1 MNKKIS
7 IGIITF
13 FIIMLMTTV
22 VHAAPPGE
30 FDWVGDGQGAV
41 ATTQI
46 GGYWILCIEKGGS
59 LKTTTYT
66 GSPYE
71 KGYNVQVCPNA
82 TGASA
87 ATAPTTWSGIKYQS
101 HFTNVRT
108 IPITEHQDA
117 RYALIHGSLDEAQSI
132 LWALSINQG
141 RHIDY
146 NSAIAQEAK
155 AYGEFYNKVQAAG
168 GYKPKDTTNYNN
180 VKVYGDYNTKIYTS
194 GPYSIDY
201 LDDNVRDYEVR
212 FGEIIDLQVKNEK
225 DERLNVVKLVDKY
238 GNDMATRPNYHYP
251 HKDEEFY
258 VQFKSNNA
266 DGTKA
271 GDTITLDV
279 EFNYLKE
286 CTGTLYEYEGEI
298 RKWQWTITNP
308 THDISKTCSGPGDGE
323 TTCSHNETGSHAYSE
338 KCKDT
343 KYVLDYPEPDKAQQ
357 LLAYAR
363 DGQEIW
369 ERVKLK
375 MVYTVPNPPNPPGPP
390 NPPDNPPDN
399 PPGLKI
405 TMNLSGYVFL
415 DKDSGKINEGDYRL
429 GQGELLQ
436 GVKVTLYEASGSVVQ
451 QGTTH
456 RHSGDSSKYGGCFTL
471 PIYHVHTDACYSAAP
486 HTHTGDSV
494 HGGGCYTTPVYH
506 IHSEECYLTCGLDGV
521 PGHTHTS
528 ACYDLSNYK
537 LVCNIEEN
545 HIHNNNCRDSY
556 GNIICG
562 QPEGHRHSVSC
573 YDLNTIVGT
582 LICSTKEHIHEAS
595 CHEDSDFDKDL
606 TCTKTEHRHSISCY
620 RQNVHCNKT
629 GSSIEYYK
637 LNCTQSTSRTLI
649 CGKTENDIDCWGIDP
664 NISCSMQNSGS
675 ITTALQ
681 NPVITGAD
689 GYYEFIGIDAMKKYY
704 VTFEYNGMLYSSFEN
719 FDGTKVLTPTGTSE
733 ASNLIDASK
742 ASEHGQGNN
751 TRTPFNN
758 TFTEIGSYP
767 TNYNSPSKGTWNTV
781 FPQDEVKDE
790 VISAIAG
797 NSPGGDKGY
806 FAQDCV
812 ITSYTQSQY
821 PLTNKFSVDDK
832 DHWVPWDPGTEYP
845 GIYKPGGK
853 ADQLNVDLGI
863 KCRPTFDLALY
874 KDVYKADVRINEK
887 TETYTYDSRKASVND
902 VFGFGVR
909 EEDYLT
915 NIREAYINGSNYTF
929 SKARQRYEDGSTNK
943 ETDDYDLLVRSEEAA
958 NANSSKYSGDVNGK
972 VPDNFQVKDNTE
984 LTGEDRLK
992 IYVTYKIRVKNQ
1004 SSVTGGVTEIVDYY
1018 DKNYVFTDAY
1028 VGDDDGNK
1036 IGDVTSSTSSM
1047 YGGRGNNEYTNS
1059 NKYKTIY
1066 LKPNNIAYLNN
1077 NDQQYIYVTLQLLG
1091 ETENDAGTLLTQRLI
1106 NTRNGTLTTLNLVE
1120 INGYNTSANGEVG
1133 RGVIDKDSTPGNFD
1147 MRGISSFVDSEVER
1161 VNPYEDDTNRA
1172 PAYVY
1177 KLMDSR
1183 TMEGIVFED
1192 NTGLD
1197 EKVYSGKTRA
1207 GNGQMDTPDTDT
1219 RIKDVTV
1226 QLIEIKNGK
1235 MYIRSETKTNSDGW
1249 YGFTGFV
1256 PGEYT
1261 IRYIYGHDNDTAM
1274 NTSSYFA
1281 DGTYKG
1287 SNVKSYNGQDFQST
1301 HYGYDINSENQY
1313 EFNSSDQLVNT
1324 GVSGMT
1330 YWSRTNGTQNI
1341 PQFNELGGNT
1351 KIYWYAEKEADIK
1364 SDAYDNHARRNE
1376 VIKYSTDE
1384 IARLDD
1390 TYARNGDNVSIVNH
1404 KAEVF
1409 NSYEDRSYY
1418 GENYYN
1424 YFPTMN
1430 DELHKSLAEE
1440 LKDKTYRYAYTPQ
1453 MSIEVEKA
1461 TTQKPVYQ
1469 GGNYPHQIK
1478 NVDFGIVERPKAELT
1493 IDQDIDGLKI
1503 VLANGATLI
1512 DTKKGASSNV
1522 RMPSQ
1527 GQLTIYDKGE
1537 DYTINIDDELLS
1549 GATLQVT
1556 YNITLTNNSEIDTAG
1571 NATLDTI
1578 TSGMIVAKNI
1588 VNYVPNNLTFEASDN
1603 DGLNGEYWKVTS
1615 VDNIQKNNNATLVN
1629 SRNVENKIDISTQ
1642 TTTLMATPNNPLVK
1656 KWLTSAD
1663 YNPNNGSSNA
1673 YLDKEVT
1680 NPDRSQVTAQ
1690 LTLKKLISTESSG
1703 DDKEFYNITEVVEYN
1718 NGVGRYDHGA
1728 IPGNQN
1734 PDLSRA
1740 VRSDPAEGG
1749 DEAYKERFLAFN
1761 FEHDTSGG
1769 EDGRI
1774 NITPPTGEFHI
1785 YYIIIAVSIVMLVG
1799 GIILIKKKVLNK

>member
-7 IGIITF
+7 IGIILTL

-30 FDWVGDGQGAV
+30 FDWTGDGQGAV

-46 GGYWILCIEKGGS
+46 GGYWILCIEKGGT
-59 LKTTTYT
+59 LRTTTYN
-66 GSPYE
+66 GSPYG
-71 KGYNVQVCPNA
+71 KGYSVQVCPSN
-82 TGASA
+82 SSS
-87 ATAPTTWSGIKYQS
+87 ATAPKTWSGIKYQS
-101 HFTNVRT
+101 HFKNVRT

-117 RYALIHGSLDEAQSI
+117 RYALINASLDEAQSI

-146 NSAIAQEAK
+146 NSKLAEEAK
-155 AYGEFYNKVQAAG
+155 AYGEFYKKVQAAG
-168 GYKPKDTTNYNN
+168 GFKPKDTTNYNN
-180 VKVYGDYNTKIYTS
+180 VKVYGDYNTKIYTA
-194 GPYSIDY
+194 GPFSIDY

-212 FGEIIDLQVKNEK
+212 FGEIIDLQVANEKNEK
-225 DERLNVVKLVDKY
+225 LNVVKIVDKQ
-238 GNDMATRPNYHYP
+238 GKDMALRPNYHYP

-266 DGTKA
+266 DGTRA
-271 GDTITLDV
+271 GSTITLDV

-286 CTGTLYEYEGEI
+286 CTGTLYEYAGEV
-298 RKWQWTITNP
+298 RAWQWTITNP
-308 THDISKTCSGPGDGE
+308 THSITKHCGGPGTGE
-323 TTCSHNETGSHAYSE
+323 TQCSHGQTSSHDYSVD
-338 KCKDT
+338 CTDT
-343 KYVLDYPEPDKAQQ
+343 KYVLDYPDPDKAQQ
-357 LLAYAR
+357 LLAYAQ
-363 DGQEIW
+363 DGQEVW

-375 MVYTVPNPPNPPGPP
+375 MVYTPKDNPP
-390 NPPDNPPDN
+390 PPDN

-415 DKDSGKINEGDYRL
+415 DKDNGKINEGNYTKDS
-429 GQGELLQ
+429 GELLQ
-436 GVKVTLYEASGSVVQ
+436 GVKVTLYEASGSAVQ

-456 RHSGDSSKYGGCFTL
+456 QHSGDPKNGGGCFTL
-471 PIYHVHTDACYSAAP
+471 PVYHTHTDECYNDP
-486 HTHTGDSV
+486 THTHTGDSV

-506 IHSEECYLTCGLDGV
+506 KHGIECHLKCGLENSST
-521 PGHTHTS
+521 HKHTS
-528 ACYDLSNYK
+528 
-537 LVCNIEEN
+537 
-545 HIHNNNCRDSY
+545 
-556 GNIICG
+556 
-562 QPEGHRHSVSC
+562 SC
-573 YDLNTIVGT
+573 YDEHFYKFN
-582 LICSTKEHIHEAS
+582 CTKEVHTHSSS
-595 CHEDSDFDKDL
+595 CYEGDDL
-606 TCTKTEHRHSISCY
+606 KCGKTEHVHSGTVDTGGPCY
-620 RQNVHCNKT
+620 KEILHCNKT
-629 GSSIEYYK
+629 ASTIEYYK
-637 LNCTQSTSRTLI
+637 LTCTQSTKRTLK
-649 CGKTENDIDCWGIDP
+649 CGKTEKDIDYYAIDP
-664 NISCSMQNSGS
+664 SKNCSFENSGS
-675 ITTALQ
+675 IKTALK
-681 NPVITGAD
+681 NPVITGTD
-689 GYYEFIGIDAMKKYY
+689 GYYEFKGIDIMKKYY
-704 VTFEYNGMLYSSFEN
+704 VTFEYNGMLYASFEN
-719 FDGTKVLTPTGTSE
+719 FEGGIVQEPNGRDNNINDV
-733 ASNLIDASK
+733 DRSK

-751 TRTPFNN
+751 TRTPFNDK
-758 TFTEIGSYP
+758 FTEIGSYP
-767 TNYNSPSKGTWNTV
+767 TNYYSPSKGGYNEV

-797 NSPGGDKGY
+797 NSPGGNKGY

-821 PLTNKFSVDDK
+821 PLSNKFSVDDEN
-832 DHWVPWDPGTEYP
+832 HWVPWDPGVEYP
-845 GIYKPGGK
+845 GIYNPGGK
-853 ADQLNVDLGI
+853 ADQLNVNLGI

-874 KDVYKADVRINEK
+874 KDVYKAEVKINEK

-958 NANSSKYSGDVNGK
+958 NANSTIYSEDVNEK
-972 VPDNFQVKDNTE
+972 VPDNFQLKDKTE
-984 LTGEDRLK
+984 LQGEDRLK

-1028 VGDDDGNK
+1028 VGDDNGNK
-1036 IGDVTSSTSSM
+1036 IGDITSSTKST
-1047 YGGRGNNEYTNS
+1047 YGNRGNNEYTNS

-1091 ETENDAGTLLTQRLI
+1091 ETENDAGKLLTNKLI
-1106 NTRNGTLTTLNLVE
+1106 KTEDGKLITDGTLTTLNLVE
-1120 INGYNTSANGEVG
+1120 INGYNTSANGEVA

-1147 MRGISSFVDSEVER
+1147 MRGISSFIDSEVEK

-1177 KLMDSR
+1177 KLMNSR

-1192 NTGLD
+1192 NTGKD
-1197 EKVYSGKTRA
+1197 QKVYSGQKRA
-1207 GNGQMDTPDTDT
+1207 GNGQMDAPDTDT

-1313 EFNSSDQLVNT
+1313 EFNSSDQLVDT
-1324 GVSGMT
+1324 GVGKGANKMT
-1330 YWSRTNGTQNI
+1330 YWSKTNGIQNV
-1341 PQFNELGGNT
+1341 PQFNEFGGNT
-1351 KIYWYAEKEADIK
+1351 KIYWYEEKKEDIK
-1364 SDAYDNHARRNE
+1364 SDAYDNIARRNE
-1376 VIKYSTDE
+1376 VTKYSTDE

-1390 TYARNGDNVSIVNH
+1390 TYARTGDNVSIVNH

-1409 NSYEDRSYY
+1409 NSYEDMSYY

-1430 DELHKSLAEE
+1430 DGLHKYLADE
-1440 LKDKTYRYAYTPQ
+1440 LMTKTYRYAYTPQ

-1461 TTQKPVYQ
+1461 TTEKPVYQ
-1469 GGNYPHQIK
+1469 GGNYQHQIK

-1503 VLANGATLI
+1503 VLANGVTLI

-1522 RMPSQ
+1522 STPGK

-1537 DYTINIDDELLS
+1537 KYNIQIDDELLN

-1556 YNITLTNNSEIDTAG
+1556 YNITLTNNSEIDTDG
-1571 NATLDTI
+1571 NSTLDAITTGTI
-1578 TSGMIVAKNI
+1578 LAKNI

-1603 DGLNGEYWKVTS
+1603 GGLNGEYWKVTS

-1629 SRNVENKIDISTQ
+1629 SRSGDDYKNNINLSTQ
-1642 TTTLMATPNNPLVK
+1642 TTTLMATPNNPLVTN
-1656 KWLTSAD
+1656 WLEPAIYDPND
-1663 YNPNNGSSNA
+1663 YNPLDPNDYSPKYGSNNA
-1673 YLDKEVT
+1673 YLNKTVT
-1680 NPDRSQVTAQ
+1680 NSDKSQVTAQ
-1690 LTLKKLISTESSG
+1690 LTLKKLLATETG
-1703 DDKEFYNITEVVEYN
+1703 EKDMIYYNITEIVEYT
-1718 NGVGRYDHGA
+1718 NGVGRYDHSA

-1740 VRSDPAEGG
+1740 VGSDPAEDG
-1749 DEAYKERFLAFN
+1749 DEPYKERFLAFN

-1769 EDGRI
+1769 EDGI
-1774 NITPPTGEFHI
+1774 VNITGPTGEFHI
-1785 YYIIIAVSIVMLVG
+1785 YYVLIAVSIVMIVG

>member
-13 FIIMLMTTV
+13 FIIMLMTSV
-22 VHAAPPGE
+22 VHAAPPEE
-30 FDWVGDGQGAV
+30 FDFVHDGGLF
-41 ATTQI
+41 ATIQI
-46 GGYWILCIEKGGS
+46 DGCWIMCIEKGGS

-71 KGYNVQVCPNA
+71 KGYSVQVCPNSSS
-82 TGASA
+82 T
-87 ATAPTTWSGIKYQS
+87 TAPTTWSGIKYQS
-101 HFTNVRT
+101 HFVKASE

-117 RYALIHGSLDEAQSI
+117 RYALIHAPSIDTAQTI
-132 LWALSINQG
+132 LWTLAINGGRDFYYDSALKE
-141 RHIDY
+141 
-146 NSAIAQEAK
+146 EAV

-168 GYKPKDTTNYNN
+168 GYKPKDTTDYSK
-180 VKVYGDYNTKIYTS
+180 VKVYGDYNTKIYTA

-225 DERLNVVKLVDKY
+225 DERLNVVKIVDKF
-238 GNDMATRPNYHYP
+238 GNDIASRPNYHYP

-286 CTGTLYEYEGEI
+286 CTGTLIKYEGEL
-298 RKWQWTITNP
+298 RAWQWKITNP
-308 THDISKTCSGPGDGE
+308 THGITKNCGGPSAGE
-323 TTCSHNETGSHAYSE
+323 ITCSHNKTSSHTYNDT
-338 KCKDT
+338 CRDT
-343 KYVLDYPEPDKAQQ
+343 KYELDYPEPGHAQD
-357 LLAYAR
+357 LVAYAR

-375 MVYTVPNPPNPPGPP
+375 MVYTVPPTPPETPPET
-390 NPPDNPPDN
+390 

-415 DKDSGKINEGDYRL
+415 DKDSGKINQGNNLLDA
-429 GQGELLQ
+429 GELLQ
-436 GVKVTLYEASGSVVQ
+436 GVKVTLYEATGSVVS
-451 QGTTH
+451 QGVTH
-456 RHSGDSSKYGGCFTL
+456 QHSGDSSRYGGCFTV
-471 PIYHVHTDACYSAAP
+471 PIYHTHTDECYNAP
-486 HTHTGDSV
+486 SHTHTGDSL
-494 HGGGCYTTPVYH
+494 HGGGCYTMPVYH
-506 IHSEECYLTCGLDGV
+506 THSDECLFTCGQQDNPAHSHSFSCYDLRNYRLICNI
-521 PGHTHTS
+521 PNHTHNES
-528 ACYDLSNYK
+528 CYDLS
-537 LVCNIEEN
+537 
-545 HIHNNNCRDSY
+545 
-556 GNIICG
+556 
-562 QPEGHRHSVSC
+562 SV
-573 YDLNTIVGT
+573 TGT
-582 LICSTKEHIHEAS
+582 LICRQPENHEHTDDCKNSDGNYVCGKEEFHHHNAS
-595 CHEDSDFDKDL
+595 CYTQH
-606 TCTKTEHRHSISCY
+606 I
-620 RQNVHCNKT
+620 HCNKT
-629 GSSIEYYK
+629 TGTIEYYR
-637 LNCTQSTSRTLI
+637 LNCTQSTARTLR
-649 CGKTENDIDCWGIDP
+649 CGKTGSDIDCWGINP
-664 NISCSMQNSGS
+664 SISCSMQNSGS
-675 ITTALQ
+675 LTTALQ
-681 NPVITGAD
+681 NPVITGSN
-689 GYYEFIGIDAMKKYY
+689 GYYEFKGIDAMKKYY
-704 VTFEYNGMLYSSFEN
+704 VTFEYNGMLYTN
-719 FDGTKVLTPTGTSE
+719 VTPVTPNGTSE
-733 ASNLIDASK
+733 DVNRTNQSK
-742 ASEHGQGNN
+742 ASESGQGNSN
-751 TRTPFNN
+751 NRPNFNN
-758 TFTEIGSYP
+758 VFQEIGSYP
-767 TNYNSPSKGTWNTV
+767 TNYNSPSKGTWNEV
-781 FPQDEVKDE
+781 FPQDEVKNE
-790 VISAIAG
+790 VIAAIAG
-797 NSPGGDKGY
+797 TSPSNNKEY
-806 FAQDCV
+806 FAKDCV

-821 PLTNKFSVDDK
+821 PLTNKFSIDDK
-832 DHWVPWDPGTEYP
+832 DHWVPWDPGVEYP

-853 ADQLNVDLGI
+853 ADQLYVNLGI

-874 KDVYKADVRINEK
+874 KDVYKAEVKLNGK

-915 NIREAYINGSNYTF
+915 NIRGAYLSGGNYTF

-943 ETDDYDLLVRSEEAA
+943 ETDSYDLLVRSEEAA
-958 NANSSKYSGDVNGK
+958 NANSGKYSGDINGK

-1036 IGDVTSSTSSM
+1036 IGDVTSSTNSM
-1047 YGGRGNNEYTNS
+1047 YGGRGSNEYKNDT
-1059 NKYKTIY
+1059 KYKTIY

-1077 NDQQYIYVTLQLLG
+1077 NDQQYIYITLQLLG
-1091 ETENDAGTLLTQRLI
+1091 ENENDAGTLLTNRLI
-1106 NTRNGTLTTLNLVE
+1106 NTKNGQLDTLNLVE
-1120 INGYNTSANGEVG
+1120 INGYNTSANNEVG

-1147 MRGISSFVDSEVER
+1147 LRGISSYVDSEVER
-1161 VNPYEDDTNRA
+1161 VTPYEDDTNRA

-1192 NTGLD
+1192 NTGKD
-1197 EKVYSGKTRA
+1197 EKVYSGQTRA
-1207 GNGQMDTPDTDT
+1207 GNGEMDAPSTDT

-1235 MYIRSETKTNSDGW
+1235 MYIRSETKTNADGW

-1256 PGEYT
+1256 PGDYT

-1287 SNVKSYNGQDFQST
+1287 SNIKSYNGQDFQST
-1301 HYGYDINSENQY
+1301 HYGYDINSEYQY
-1313 EFNSSDQLVNT
+1313 EFNSSEQLTNT
-1324 GVSGMT
+1324 GVNGMT
-1330 YWSRTNGTQNI
+1330 YWTRTNGIQNV
-1341 PQFNELGGNT
+1341 PQFNENGGSA
-1351 KIYWYAEKEADIK
+1351 KIYWYAEKEADTK

-1376 VIKYSTDE
+1376 VIKYSTDD
-1384 IARLDD
+1384 ITRADD
-1390 TYARNGDNVSIVNH
+1390 TTTRTGDNVSIVNH

-1409 NSYEDRSYY
+1409 NSYEDANYY

-1430 DELHKSLAEE
+1430 DNLHKSLAEE

-1461 TTQKPVYQ
+1461 TTTKPVYQ

-1478 NVDFGIVERPKAELT
+1478 NVDFGIVERPKSELT
-1493 IDQDIDGLKI
+1493 IDQDVDGLKI
-1503 VLANGATLI
+1503 VLANGSTLI

-1522 RMPSQ
+1522 RMIPIS
-1527 GQLTIYDKGE
+1527 GGKLTIYDKGE

-1556 YNITLTNNSEIDTAG
+1556 YNITLTNNSEIDIAG
-1571 NATLDTI
+1571 NSNLDTI
-1578 TSGMIVAKNI
+1578 TNGTIVAKNI
-1588 VNYVPNNLTFEASDN
+1588 INYVPNNLTFEASDN
-1603 DGLNGEYWKVTS
+1603 DGLNGQYWKVTS
-1615 VDNIQKNNNATLVN
+1615 VNNIQQNNNATLVN
-1629 SRNVENKIDISTQ
+1629 SRNVENKIDLSTQ
-1642 TTTLMATPNNPLVK
+1642 TTTLMATDDNPLVK
-1656 KWLTSAD
+1656 RWLDPAS

-1673 YLDKEVT
+1673 YLNEEVT
-1680 NPDRSQVTAQ
+1680 NSNRSQVTAQ

-1703 DDKEFYNITEVVEYN
+1703 DDKEFYNITEIVEYN

-1734 PDLSRA
+1734 PDLSKA
-1740 VRSDPAEGG
+1740 VRSDPAEGS
-1749 DEAYKERFLAFN
+1749 DEAYKERFVAFN

-1785 YYIIIAVSIVMLVG
+1785 YYLLIAASIIMLVG
-1799 GIILIKKKVLNK
+1799 GIILIKKKVLDK